1 MNGDS
6 LSKHWGPP
14 QTDGIRWALSVL
26 PSHQSVPSRL
36 ERLERM
42 LRPPEPPAPP
52 YVRIYFDE
60 NGYFDADGKPFD
72 LNGVAAGVRLILPR
86 KQATT

>member
-1 MNGDS
+1 
-6 LSKHWGPP
+6 
-14 QTDGIRWALSVL
+14 
-26 PSHQSVPSRL
+26 
-36 ERLERM
+36 M

-86 KQATT
+86 KLPDLAA